1 MTEAKPIDQGS
12 IDSSRARRAKVR
24 ALVAS
29 GRWRQAETDGP
40 RAAAFDRARK
50 VTAGAEAIVGDTND
64 LQQVAFLLEGGRVRR
79 AIAYVESN
87 DAREARTGTGFL
99 ISDRLFLTNQHVIPD
114 ADAAKGTVITFD
126 REMLANGRPSATTS
140 FWLDPDTFAL
150 FSDVNALDYAL
161 IAVGPRSGGSAEL
174 ADLGSCPIS
183 GSKDRHRIGMNVNII
198 QHPGGLPKMIAVRNN
213 LLTDRTDRTLLYE
226 TDTEQG
232 SSGSP
237 VFNDLWEIIA
247 LHHWGSPYLEE
258 KDDEGKAFPAH
269 VNEGVRISAIYDDLV
284 GRRSELS
291 KTGQALLDRA
301 LALGREPAPSATG
314 PVLSPPRPEA
324 GGEALVGTPVRMLRR
339 GAEVLSV
346 DRDYTNRTSFDTRF
360 LEPHEVPLPTPSAK
374 LAKQIAPLRGG
385 EANAESGVLAYEHF
399 AVVMNRSKRLAMF
412 TATNIDGP
420 TYLAVDRATGQVGG
434 AEGDKWFIDPR
445 ISETFTTGQDF
456 YSEWSSYFDRG
467 HLTRRTDPTWG
478 TEEEAE
484 RANADTFHFTNCS
497 PQHFRFNQ
505 TTKYW
510 QGVERYVLENGLFA
524 NDASKRLVVL
534 QGPIFDSK
542 IDLYADDLQIPSSFF
557 KIVLWNGQGNKLRAV
572 GLVVDQLALL
582 SESRKNLGQPR
593 DVASVDVSQWRVA
606 ISTIERRTG
615 LSFGSNVLAA
625 DTISQITQP
634 DVGGEAAV
642 RIASFEAFGD
652 LKR

>member
-150 FSDVNALDYAL
+150 FSDVAKLDYAL
-161 IAVGPRSGGSAEL
+161 IAVGQRSGGSAEL

-360 LEPHEVPLPTPSAK
+360 LEPHEVPLPTPNAK

-385 EANAESGVLAYEHF
+385 EPNAESGLLAYEHF

-412 TATNIDGP
+412 TATNIDGA

-557 KIVLWNGQGNKLRAV
+557 KIVLWNGRGNQLRAV

-606 ISTIERRTG
+606 IATIERRTG
-615 LSFGSNVLAA
+615 LSFGANVLAA